1 MIKVSIITTTYNS
14 AKTVASTIESVLSQ
28 TYPNIEYWIIDGNS
42 SDRTLDI
49 IKKYQERFNGR
60 LHYLSEKDKG
70 IYDAM
75 NKGISK
81 SSGDIVGIL
90 NSDDYFTSD
99 DIIENVVKAFADNK
113 LDAVYGDIHF
123 IDGSNPD
130 KIVRYYSSA
139 MFKPFWLRFGF
150 MPAHPSFYVKRE
162 VYEKCGNY
170 SLDYKIAS
178 DYDMMVRLFHKYQIR
193 TKYLKKD
200 FVTMRTGGVSTKSI
214 KNRILITKEDV
225 KACKRY
231 GLYTNMF
238 FISTKYLY
246 KIFEFKRFSVK

>member
-1 MIKVSIITTTYNS
+1 MAALRLYART
-14 AKTVASTIESVLSQ
+14 SV
-28 TYPNIEYWIIDGNS
+28 
-42 SDRTLDI
+42 
-49 IKKYQERFNGR
+49 
-60 LHYLSEKDKG
+60 
-70 IYDAM
+70 
-75 NKGISK
+75 
-81 SSGDIVGIL
+81 IL
-90 NSDDYFTSD
+90 
-99 DIIENVVKAFADNK
+99 
-113 LDAVYGDIHF
+113 
-123 IDGSNPD
+123 
-130 KIVRYYSSA
+130 R
-139 MFKPFWLRFGF
+139 
-150 MPAHPSFYVKRE
+150 KRE

-238 FISTKYLY
+238 FISIKYLY

>member
-1 MIKVSIITTTYNS
+1 
-14 AKTVASTIESVLSQ
+14 
-28 TYPNIEYWIIDGNS
+28 
-42 SDRTLDI
+42 
-49 IKKYQERFNGR
+49 
-60 LHYLSEKDKG
+60 
-70 IYDAM
+70 
-75 NKGISK
+75 
-81 SSGDIVGIL
+81 
-90 NSDDYFTSD
+90 
-99 DIIENVVKAFADNK
+99 
-113 LDAVYGDIHF
+113 
-123 IDGSNPD
+123 
-130 KIVRYYSSA
+130 

-238 FISTKYLY
+238 LSQ
-246 KIFEFKRFSVK
+246 